1 MGKTPK
7 TVRREPNGSGGQC
20 MVGSCTLEAVGL
32 REIAQI
38 LFISINTTK
47 AHVANILQKLE
58 VDDRLQAALK
68 ALRLDQ

>member
-38 LFISINTTK
+38 VFFLPSFTGLTARSAGAAK
-47 AHVANILQKLE
+47 AVKTIKLI
-58 VDDRLQAALK
+58 K
-68 ALRLDQ
+68 

>member
-38 LFISINTTK
+38 VFFFAKFYGAYCAQRRRCQSG
-47 AHVANILQKLE
+47 E
-58 VDDRLQAALK
+58 DDQAYK
-68 ALRLDQ
+68 VSVNSVTS